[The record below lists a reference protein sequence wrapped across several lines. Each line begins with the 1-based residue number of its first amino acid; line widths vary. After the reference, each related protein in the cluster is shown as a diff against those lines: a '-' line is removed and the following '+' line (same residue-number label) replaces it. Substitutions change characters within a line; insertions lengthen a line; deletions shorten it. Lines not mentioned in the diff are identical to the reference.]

1 MDDLDSVDLHADVD
15 RNFGP
20 CGDPACPT
28 GSPELAAAA
37 AASYAP
43 PAAVFPPVTLT
54 RRTLRFG
61 ELAVNV
67 EAALADNGLV
77 VEPTGIDDTLRAR
90 IRSVGQQLGVG
101 DRTALGYAP
110 DDVVESVANEILGAV
125 WALTTKHTSGE
136 SQAAAAAGR
145 GHLRVVR

>member
-1 MDDLDSVDLHADVD
+1 MDDLDNIDLHADVE

-43 PAAVFPPVTLT
+43 PTTASPPVKLT
-54 RRTLRFG
+54 RRTARFG
-61 ELAVNV
+61 DLAAMV
-67 EAALADNGLV
+67 EGALADNSV
-77 VEPTGIDDTLRAR
+77 VVDPTGIDENLRAQ
-90 IRSVGQQLGVG
+90 IRSVGERLGVS
-101 DRTALGYAP
+101 DRTAVGYAS
-110 DDVVESVANEILGAV
+110 DDVANSVASEILGAV
-125 WALTTKHTSGE
+125 WALTTTRTSGE
-136 SQAAAAAGR
+136 PQAEPAADR